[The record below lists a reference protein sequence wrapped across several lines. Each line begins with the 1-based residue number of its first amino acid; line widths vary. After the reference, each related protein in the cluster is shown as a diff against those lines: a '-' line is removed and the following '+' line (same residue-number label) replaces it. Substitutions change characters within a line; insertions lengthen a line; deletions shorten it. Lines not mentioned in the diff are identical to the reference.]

1 MRVMSFNLRHDNPN
15 DHGHLWTSRRHAVR
29 SILEEFKPDL
39 LGIQEGLTNQI
50 DELQCWLDEHMVLGR
65 GREADLGG
73 EHCSI
78 FFETRVFELLD
89 SGDFWLSE
97 TPDVPGSKSWETC
110 CPRMATWALLRN
122 IEHDRK
128 ILFLNTHLDHVSEL
142 ARVKGA
148 ELILGFVSSFAGAD
162 GVVITGDFN
171 DEASGV
177 IRQFTESNGYID
189 ALAAV
194 NKTGATYHGFT
205 GEGSARIDYVLIS
218 KAFEVMRGEVITDKP
233 GGILP
238 SDHFPVYAD
247 LRMRLRV

>member
-1 MRVMSFNLRHDNPN
+1 MRVMSFNLRYDNAG
-15 DHGHLWTSRRHAVR
+15 DHGHRWSARRHAVR
-29 SILEEFKPDL
+29 SILEESRPDL

-50 DELQCWLDEHMVLGR
+50 SDLQCWLDGHTVFGR

-78 FFETRVFELLD
+78 FFRTRAFELLD

-110 CPRMATWALLRN
+110 CPRMATWALLRSK
-122 IEHDRK
+122 EHDHR

-148 ELILGFVSSFAGAD
+148 ELILSFICSFPGAN

-171 DEASGV
+171 DAADGV
-177 IRQFTESNGYID
+177 VRQFTDGDRYID

-194 NKTGATYHGFT
+194 NETGATCHGFT
-205 GEGSARIDYVLIS
+205 GKGSARIDYVMVS
-218 KAFEVMRGEVITDKP
+218 RSFKVVRGKVITDKP
-233 GGILP
+233 DGILP
-238 SDHFPVYAD
+238 SDHFPIYVD
-247 LRMRLRV
+247 LQM